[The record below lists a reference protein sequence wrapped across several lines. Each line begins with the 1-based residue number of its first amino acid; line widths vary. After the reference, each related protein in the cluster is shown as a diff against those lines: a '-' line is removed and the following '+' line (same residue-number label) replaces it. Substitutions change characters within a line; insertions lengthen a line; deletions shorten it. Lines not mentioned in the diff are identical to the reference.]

1 MALFT
6 ETQAASSS
14 LDSCHKEFMDG
25 DFRYWVLKVSGS
37 DGQYHQFVDH
47 ELAENATLT
56 QIKSKLITHLTGSTE
71 YFIEPVEPV
80 MSSSAHFPSGVGKK
94 IG

>member
-14 LDSCHKEFMDG
+14 LESCNKEFVNG
-25 DFRYWVLKVSGS
+25 DFSYWVLRVSGS

-47 ELAENATLT
+47 ELAEDASLT
-56 QIKSKLITHLTGSTE
+56 VVKSKLIGHLTGSE
-71 YFIEPVEPV
+71 YYVAPTPPVI
-80 MSSSAHFPSGVGKK
+80 SGSAHFVDDSGDTLG
-94 IG
+94 

>member
-14 LDSCHKEFMDG
+14 LESCNKEFVNG
-25 DFRYWVLKVSGS
+25 DFSYWVLRVSGS
-37 DGQYHQFVDH
+37 DGQYHQFIDH

-56 QIKSKLITHLTGSTE
+56 AIKSKLIEHLTGSTE
-71 YFIEPVEPV
+71 YYQEPIVPV
-80 MSSSAHFPSGVGKK
+80 ISSSAHFPTGIGKPL
-94 IG
+94 G